1 MKLRKVKE
9 LHLGSYLVLGPLALI
24 ITAILA
30 WVLISSFKT
39 NLEIYQEP
47 WGMPAQATAE
57 NYISAWSTMKM
68 SDYFINSLVVVV
80 SSIFICL
87 LLSTTSAFAL
97 TRYEFKGRK
106 PMLNFI
112 VFSMSVPLQLLLIPL
127 YEQLNRLGLLNTR
140 IGLIIVYSTMWYP
153 FSMFILTGFFKT
165 IPKGL
170 EEAAII
176 DGCGEGRVFFNVM
189 LPVAQPGIICVAVFN
204 FVAMWNEYMLAL
216 VFANKQK
223 LRTIALGM
231 YALKDSMMYTSNWGG
246 LFAAIIIMIVPS
258 AVIFL
263 TLQKYVMQGLTLGAI
278 KE

>member
-1 MKLRKVKE
+1 MKLRKVKK
-9 LHLGSYLVLGPLALI
+9 LHLGSYLVLGLWALI

-39 NLEIYQEP
+39 NLEIYQTP
-47 WGMPAQATAE
+47 WGMPAQATGE
-57 NYISAWSTMKM
+57 NYVSAWSTMKM
-68 SDYFINSLVVVV
+68 SDYFLNSLVVVV
-80 SSIFICL
+80 CSIFICL
-87 LLSTTSAFAL
+87 FLSTTSAFAL

-189 LPVAQPGIICVAVFN
+189 LPMAQPGIICVAVFN

-246 LFAAIIIMIVPS
+246 LFAAIIIMIIPS

>member
-9 LHLGSYLVLGPLALI
+9 LHLGSYLVLGLWALI

-30 WVLISSFKT
+30 WVLISSFKS

-47 WGMPAQATAE
+47 WGMPAQATTE

-189 LPVAQPGIICVAVFN
+189 LPMAQPGIICVAVFN